1 MKLKKGSICIALI
14 KSTWILL
21 SKSIDLKTSA
31 RNQLTGK
38 VVKML
43 KGQVNTEV
51 ILDIGDE
58 KSICAVITNVSVAEL
73 GLKKG
78 DDASALFKASSVILL
93 TP

>member
-1 MKLKKGSICIALI
+1 
-14 KSTWILL
+14 
-21 SKSIDLKTSA
+21 
-31 RNQLTGK
+31 
-38 VVKML
+38 ML